1 MPRQQSPAVEL
12 VPVILEMDGTDELRF
27 VPRCHGCGELL
38 FDVTHANV
46 AVLRSGTEHP
56 LKKIGTYRRATVSI
70 FDGANAVIFCWECD
84 RKQEANN
91 VPWENAALVLRDRND
106 AAQTRV
112 APGFRSVTA
121 SVPR

>member
-1 MPRQQSPAVEL
+1 MTPQQSPAVEL

-106 AAQTRV
+106 AAQARAV
-112 APGFRSVTA
+112 PSFRSVTA
-121 SVPR
+121 RVPR